1 MPCYMLVGA
10 VSDRDGKRNVNVL
23 SSYLGPMIPNRRSL
37 GGFFAMPVSHSLS
50 RIRITAAFLSVILA
64 LAWQSPAVADAGFRK
79 WVSGFK
85 GVARKNG
92 ISSATYNRAFSGVT
106 SPDSEVLELARY
118 QPEFRQKLWQYFD
131 SRVNEESIA
140 QGQQEKRRWSRWLS
154 RIEREYGVSQHI
166 LLAIWSMESGY
177 GEALKK
183 PRSLRNVIRSLAT
196 LAYADRRRRKFART
210 QLISAMKIMQSG
222 RAGPKELRGSWAGAM
237 GHTQFIPSSYR
248 LYAQDA
254 DGNGTRD
261 IWGSVPDA
269 LATAANLLRKN
280 GWRTGKTWGYEVR
293 VPASLRGQAGKTRT
307 IGSWA
312 KAGVRRVSGRS
323 FPARGD
329 RAVLKFPAGKSGPAF
344 LMLKNFYVL
353 KRYNN
358 SDKYALAV
366 GHLADQIAGYGDFV
380 QPVPRPFRRLSQDE
394 RIELQTRLARLGYY
408 KSDID
413 GKIGSG
419 TRSAIRKYQI
429 RKGLN
434 PTGYGSPKLLAHLR
448 NNG

>member
-1 MPCYMLVGA
+1 MAGNRVNEVLTPLSPSFQNIVAIRLV
-10 VSDRDGKRNVNVL
+10 
-23 SSYLGPMIPNRRSL
+23 LGRL
-37 GGFFAMPVSHSLS
+37 YAMPISAILPRLLVALSL
-50 RIRITAAFLSVILA
+50 IAASLSVIVPGRA
-64 LAWQSPAVADAGFRK
+64 EANAGFQK

-92 ISSATYNRAFSGVT
+92 ISSATYNRAFRGIT
-106 SPDSEVLELARY
+106 APDPEVLELARY

-140 QGQQEKRRWSRWLS
+140 RGREEKRNWSRWLS
-154 RIEREYGVSQHI
+154 SIERKYGVDRHI

-183 PRSLRNVIRSLAT
+183 PRSLRNVIRSLST
-196 LAYADRRRRKFART
+196 LAYADKRRRKFART

-222 RAGPKELRGSWAGAM
+222 GAGPSELRGSWAGAM

-248 LYAQDA
+248 AYGQDA
-254 DGNGTRD
+254 DGNGTKD
-261 IWGSVPDA
+261 IWNSVPDA

-293 VPASLRGQAGKTRT
+293 VPANVLRQAGKTRT
-307 IGSWA
+307 VGSWA
-312 KAGVRRVSGRS
+312 KLGVKRANGKP
-323 FPARGD
+323 FPRGGD
-329 RAVLKFPAGKSGPAF
+329 RAVLKLPAGKSGPAF
-344 LMLKNFYVL
+344 LMLKNFFVI

-380 QPVPRPFRRLSQDE
+380 QPVPRPHRRLSLDE
-394 RIELQTRLARLGYY
+394 RIELQSRLARLGYY

-429 RKGLN
+429 KKGLN
-434 PTGYGSPKLLAHLR
+434 PTGYESPKLLARLR
-448 NNG
+448 SGS